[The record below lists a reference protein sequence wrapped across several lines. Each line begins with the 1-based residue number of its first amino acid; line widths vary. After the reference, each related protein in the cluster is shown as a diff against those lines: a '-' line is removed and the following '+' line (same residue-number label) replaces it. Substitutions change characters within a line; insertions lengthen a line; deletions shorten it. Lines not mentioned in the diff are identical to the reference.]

1 MSTNGTAR
9 QHTAAELAG
18 IHDAL
23 QRLAALAQ
31 QPSEPQSSVQVEQ
44 AAKPGLPPRITVKVY
59 AANAA
64 AAADLAQQTYDAL
77 IARHAQP
84 VSEGAAV

>member
-1 MSTNGTAR
+1 MTANGTLD

-18 IHDAL
+18 IRDAL
-23 QRLAALAQ
+23 TRLAALAQ
-31 QPSEPQSSVQVEQ
+31 QTGEPQSSVQIEQ

-59 AANAA
+59 AATPA

-77 IARHAQP
+77 IARYAQP
-84 VSEGAAV
+84 TSEGVA